1 LEAVMIRSPWLSL
14 CVLLAV
20 MPLSAKNSAD
30 ALRQQ
35 GLLPTVVLTLVNNA
49 DVAADTLRAARSEV
63 ERIYDL
69 AGIHLE
75 WSQPGGSKQ
84 ANTIHLTVVIVRNC
98 VNRRTCEN
106 PQMGGLA
113 LGSEGCGAR
122 WAYVFFD
129 RIRDLAAKSTT
140 GRFIDEQKG
149 ALVLGVVIAH
159 EVGHLLLPVDHG
171 PSGLMAS
178 EINIAQTNEATRDI
192 LRFTPEQAV
201 HMRNVVLNTS
211 RTLTLRLAAAN

>member
-1 LEAVMIRSPWLSL
+1 MIRRPWLSL

-49 DVAADTLRAARSEV
+49 HVAADTLRAARSEV

-75 WSQPGGSKQ
+75 WSQPGGSQQ

-106 PQMGGLA
+106 PQIGGLA
-113 LGSEGCGAR
+113 LGSEGRGAR

-140 GRFIDEQKG
+140 GRFFYNEQRE

-159 EVGHLLLPVDHG
+159 EVGHLLLPLDHA
-171 PSGLMAS
+171 PSGLMTS
-178 EINIAQTNEATRDI
+178 EINIAQTNEATRDV

-201 HMRNVVLNTS
+201 HMRNVVLHAS
-211 RTLTLRLAAAN
+211 RTLTLRLASAN